1 MSDLDTA
8 LRTLSRMQNAAP
20 PVAANKISNVMN
32 LLLRLNAENEYLNA
46 RLMESLNAPS
56 EFEPPVDAEDTPVKP
71 LNTPDVP
78 ILEELFRVD
87 RSSTLNL
94 FSSFDAELFTDE
106 MPAVSTPTAPEP
118 TSEADAQLDFYQ
130 HLEAIIAERTLPE
143 DPDDKLPSQI
153 IDLSEEERQALARTL
168 HSGWLPQ
175 LQSDLELPDADM
187 LLGRINEVFK
197 PSLILLRGQAESLV
211 EGKLGRMSS
220 NQLDALKL
228 MLSNAENAL
237 ALLDSFELIQQL
249 RHHSLNLQ
257 IQDFRAEELLTAA
270 QQVVQARA
278 NAHEHQI
285 MLQSDDTLP
294 LVRADFERSLIIL
307 IDLLDNAI
315 RYMPND
321 GSIRISA
328 DTLGTHVLITVAD
341 NGIGL
346 TPEDCDQV
354 GKPFWRAMRQPL
366 VRHHPG
372 SGLRLFLAKRI
383 LEVQGGELFFSG
395 EPNLGSSFSFTLPA
409 VENIT
414 EALA

>member
-20 PVAANKISNVMN
+20 PVAANRISNVMT

-46 RLMESLNAPS
+46 RLMESLIVPS

-87 RSSTLNL
+87 RSSTVDL

-106 MPAVSTPTAPEP
+106 MPAVSTSTELGM
-118 TSEADAQLDFYQ
+118 TSEADAHLDFYQ
-130 HLEAIIAERTLPE
+130 HLEAIIAERTLP
-143 DPDDKLPSQI
+143 DDDDPSQI
-153 IDLSEEERQALARTL
+153 IELSEEERQALARTL

-175 LQSDLELPDADM
+175 LKNDLELPDADA
-187 LLGRINEVFK
+187 LFARINEVFK
-197 PSLILLRGQAESLV
+197 PSLILLRGQAESLC
-211 EGKLGRMSS
+211 EGKLGRLSS

-237 ALLDSFELIQQL
+237 ALLDSFELLHQL
-249 RHHSLNLQ
+249 RQHSLSVQL
-257 IQDFRAEELLTAA
+257 QDFKAEELLSAA

-278 NAHEHQI
+278 NAHEHHI
-285 MLQSDDTLP
+285 MLQADDTLP

-307 IDLLDNAI
+307 IDILDNAI

-321 GSIRISA
+321 GSVRVSA

-409 VENIT
+409 VENIA
-414 EALA
+414 EILS

>member
-20 PVAANKISNVMN
+20 PVAANRISNVMT

-46 RLMESLNAPS
+46 RLMESFIVPS

-71 LNTPDVP
+71 LNTLDVP

-87 RSSTLNL
+87 RSSTVDL

-106 MPAVSTPTAPEP
+106 MPAVPTSYEPEMA
-118 TSEADAQLDFYQ
+118 SEADAQLDFYQ
-130 HLEAIIAERTLPE
+130 HLEAIIAERTLP
-143 DPDDKLPSQI
+143 DDDEPSQI
-153 IDLSEEERQALARTL
+153 IELSEEERQALASTL

-175 LQSDLELPDADM
+175 LKSDLELPDADA
-187 LLGRINEVFK
+187 LFARINEVFK
-197 PSLILLRGQAESLV
+197 PSLILLRGQAESLC
-211 EGKLGRMSS
+211 EGKLGRLSS

-237 ALLDSFELIQQL
+237 ALLDSFELLHHLRQHTLSIQL
-249 RHHSLNLQ
+249 
-257 IQDFRAEELLTAA
+257 QDFKAEELLTAA

-278 NAHEHQI
+278 NAHEHHI
-285 MLQSDDTLP
+285 MLQADDTLP

-307 IDLLDNAI
+307 IDMLDNAI

-321 GSIRISA
+321 GSIRVSA

-409 VENIT
+409 VENI
-414 EALA
+414 AQVLA

>member
-1 MSDLDTA
+1 MSDLDAA

-20 PVAANKISNVMN
+20 PVAANKISQVMN

-46 RLMESLNAPS
+46 RLMEALNAPS
-56 EFEPPVDAEDTPVKP
+56 EFEPPVDSEDTPVKP
-71 LNTPDVP
+71 LNTPDAP

-87 RSSTLNL
+87 RSSTVEL
-94 FSSFDAELFTDE
+94 FSNFDAELFTDE
-106 MPAVSTPTAPEP
+106 MPAVSTPEEPEEP
-118 TSEADAQLDFYQ
+118 QLDFYQ
-130 HLEAIIAERTLPE
+130 HLEAIIAERTPSE
-143 DPDDKLPSQI
+143 EKDDEPAPRI
-153 IDLSEEERQALARTL
+153 IELSEEERQALADQLRT
-168 HSGWLPQ
+168 GWLPQ
-175 LQSDLELPDADM
+175 LQNDLELPDADM

-211 EGKLGRMSS
+211 EGKLGRLSS
-220 NQLDALKL
+220 NQIDALKL

-249 RHHSLNLQ
+249 RHRTLNIQL
-257 IQDFRAEELLTAA
+257 QDFRAEELLAAA

-278 NAHEHQI
+278 NAHEHHI
-285 MLQSDDTLP
+285 MVQTDDTLP
-294 LVRADFERSLIIL
+294 MVRADFERSLIIL

-321 GSIRISA
+321 GSIRLSA

-346 TPEDCDQV
+346 TPEDCEQV

-383 LEVQGGELFFSG
+383 LELQGGELFFSG

-409 VENIT
+409 VENIA
-414 EALA
+414 EMMS